1 MKRVLIHSKGQSSFD
16 SLTAINKN
24 RVSSAFARLYVHGLE
39 ASPLS
44 QIRWVNE
51 DQFELLVPRVPN
63 DIDLIQGTRI
73 QASVESDVIKI
84 HNILNVTRSSSLMK
98 KAYTREFTNH
108 VDGFELIDESWFDKV
123 IADPF
128 VKKAFD
134 ESKNGMS
141 KTPCNRFMTLL
152 SNFYKEAR
160 TFTESTCEEP
170 EGPNAQADII
180 ISYGNNFPADEV
192 HWMVEDLAA
201 EGISAIALNDL
212 DDENCAALI
221 FDGEERYRFTEDLLY
236 SSTMIVAAQRLV
248 ENKPISSNISSDCP
262 SP

>member
-134 ESKNGMS
+134 ESKN
-141 KTPCNRFMTLL
+141 
-152 SNFYKEAR
+152 
-160 TFTESTCEEP
+160 
-170 EGPNAQADII
+170 
-180 ISYGNNFPADEV
+180 
-192 HWMVEDLAA
+192 
-201 EGISAIALNDL
+201 
-212 DDENCAALI
+212 AALI

-248 ENKPISSNISSDCP
+248 EKRIRLFHRIPLSDYFLTRICP
-262 SP
+262 